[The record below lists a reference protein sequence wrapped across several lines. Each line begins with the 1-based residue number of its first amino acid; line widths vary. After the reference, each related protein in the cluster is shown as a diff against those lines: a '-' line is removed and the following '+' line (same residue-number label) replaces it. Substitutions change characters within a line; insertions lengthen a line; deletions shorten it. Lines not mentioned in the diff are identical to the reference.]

1 MDSVRDSLRRQA
13 RLLWRPTAS
22 VLLLAACMCP
32 DFMQRP
38 KATID
43 ATPPAPSAPVAPVAA
58 APAPTNWAPVA
69 ALPPMP
75 TRPFEI
81 SYTISAPKK
90 GAPKFWRTLEK
101 EVRALVGASLVEP
114 PIPDFAPLSGS
125 TKPVK
130 TPRAGKGSAPGK
142 LVKSV
147 VIHRKRGSLTVRA
160 TYEHQKLVADYL
172 RERRR

>member
-1 MDSVRDSLRRQA
+1 MESVQDLLRRQA
-13 RLLWRPTAS
+13 RLWWRPTAS
-22 VLLLAACMCP
+22 VMLLAACMCP

-38 KATID
+38 KTAID
-43 ATPPAPSAPVAPVAA
+43 ATPPANSAPVAPVAA
-58 APAPTNWAPVA
+58 APAATNWAPAA

-81 SYTISAPKK
+81 SYTINAPKQ
-90 GAPKFWRTLEK
+90 GGRVFWRSLEK
-101 EVRALVGASLVEP
+101 EVRALVGASRVEP

-125 TKPVK
+125 SKLVK
-130 TPRAGKGSAPGK
+130 AKAGAKGSAPGK

-147 VIHRKRGSLTVRA
+147 VLNRKRGSLTVRA
-160 TYEHQKLVADYL
+160 SYEQQKLVADYL

>member
-1 MDSVRDSLRRQA
+1 MGSVRESLRRQV

-22 VLLLAACMCP
+22 VVLLAACMCP

-38 KATID
+38 KTAID
-43 ATPPAPSAPVAPVAA
+43 ATPPAPSAPVAPVMA
-58 APAPTNWAPVA
+58 APAPTNWAPAA

-81 SYTISAPKK
+81 SYTMSAPKK
-90 GAPKFWRTLEK
+90 GAPAFWRTLEK
-101 EVRALVGASLVEP
+101 EVRALVGASRVAP

-130 TPRAGKGSAPGK
+130 TKASVKGSAPGK

-147 VIHRKRGSLTVRA
+147 VINRKRGSLTVRA

>member
-1 MDSVRDSLRRQA
+1 
-13 RLLWRPTAS
+13 
-22 VLLLAACMCP
+22 MCP

-38 KATID
+38 KTTID
-43 ATPPAPSAPVAPVAA
+43 ATPPATSAPVAPVVA
-58 APAPTNWAPVA
+58 APAPGNRAVD
-69 ALPPMP
+69 LPPMP

-81 SYTISAPKK
+81 SYTIAAPKK
-90 GAPKFWRTLEK
+90 GAPVFWRTLEK
-101 EVRALVGASLVEP
+101 EVRALVGASRVEP

-130 TPRAGKGSAPGK
+130 TPRAGKAPVPGK

-147 VIHRKRGSLTVRA
+147 VINRKRGSLTVRA